1 MDATPLLLLTAPG
14 ADYTGPVALRSA
26 AAFVT
31 KAVEPAGSSY
41 HARWCAKFL
50 SKPVKAKKARVEQS
64 LDELEAEDAGAWLGA
79 CAPHAALAQS
89 RLPPRFR
96 VPQLSG
102 GAWPRSST

>member
-1 MDATPLLLLTAPG
+1 MDMDTTLLLLTAPG

-31 KAVEPAGSSY
+31 KAVEPAGISY

-79 CAPHAALAQS
+79 WAPTRQLSRNHAC
-89 RLPPRFR
+89 PR
-96 VPQLSG
+96 VPVCPS
-102 GAWPRSST
+102 